1 MVSLM
6 SDHAVLLTL
15 LDYFM
20 LLDTK
25 NIFRIAKYNQIAQT
39 ACKQIAFLLM
49 QNFSQVFRMLK

>member
-25 NIFRIAKYNQIAQT
+25 NIFKIAKYNQIAQT

-49 QNFSQVFRMLK
+49 QNFSRL